1 MMWSSWRLILFLS
14 LTGCL
19 SEYSAAVP
27 GLPTSYAAIL
37 RIKSA
42 SSSSA
47 LFNSKNRPRL
57 SSPSL
62 GSISSPGWRGT
73 AQHYHSPTNLNHFS
87 EAFKHDESVDYG
99 PVFIQEPDDVIFP
112 TDSEEKKVSL
122 NCQARGNP
130 APIYRWLRNGTE
142 IDIES
147 DYRYSLIE
155 GSFIINNPNEAKDS
169 GQYQCLTTNVFG
181 SILSREATLQFACHP
196 RQLELDSCLG
206 DHASAF
212 SLYKHTTSMRPINLN
227 PLNSDIAMALPNPVL
242 FAPGGSISGLI
253 LYTLTCIKPVEGWS
267 YYAQW

>member
-1 MMWSSWRLILFLS
+1 
-14 LTGCL
+14 
-19 SEYSAAVP
+19 YSAAVP

-73 AQHYHSPTNLNHFS
+73 AQHYRSPTNLYHFS
-87 EAFKHDESVDYG
+87 EAFKRDESVDYG
-99 PVFIQEPDDVIFP
+99 PVFVQEPDDVIFP

-155 GSFIINNPNEAKDS
+155 GSFIISDPNEAKDS

-181 SILSREATLQFACHP
+181 SILSREATLQFA
-196 RQLELDSCLG
+196 LD
-206 DHASAF
+206 
-212 SLYKHTTSMRPINLN
+212 TV
-227 PLNSDIAMALPNPVL
+227 PNKSHLQGCAGV
-242 FAPGGSISGLI
+242 IIYVGLRKQ
-253 LYTLTCIKPVEGWS
+253 TKK
-267 YYAQW
+267 AK